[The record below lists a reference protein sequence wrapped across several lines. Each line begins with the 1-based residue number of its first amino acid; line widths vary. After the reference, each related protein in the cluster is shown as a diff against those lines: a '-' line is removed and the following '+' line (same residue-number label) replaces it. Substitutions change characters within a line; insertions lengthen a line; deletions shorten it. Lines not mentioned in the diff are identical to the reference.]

1 MGIDWGGANGRHA
14 GIVRARAPLRLGFG
28 GGGSDLSPYCDL
40 HGGCVLNATID
51 KYAYAI
57 IEPRDDGIVELV
69 AADQDLSVSGRTDEP
84 LSRGGILHLQ
94 QCVYNRIA
102 RDFCNGQPPAL
113 RMTTTSDAPPGS
125 GLGSSSTLVVAM
137 LKAFVELLNL
147 PLGEYDVAHL
157 AYEIERRDAG
167 LAGGRQDQYAATFGG
182 VNFMEFYAGDRV
194 VVNPLRVKNWILSE
208 LEASTVLCYTGQSR
222 SSAVIID
229 EQVRNL
235 TGDTSRE
242 AIEAMHRLKR
252 EAVHMKESLLRGDL
266 RQFVEAINLSWIAKK
281 LTAHNISNERI
292 ETMASAGLAAGA
304 AAVKVSGAGGGGFM
318 MFFADPARRTQVM
331 RALEAE
337 GAQTFTC
344 HFTKHG
350 TEGWKIY

>member
-1 MGIDWGGANGRHA
+1 MGVETGSPLPRQPAL
-14 GIVRARAPLRLGFG
+14 VRARAPLRLGFG
-28 GGGSDLSPYCDL
+28 GGGSDLSPYCDIY
-40 HGGCVLNATID
+40 GGSVLNATID

-57 IEPRDDGIVELV
+57 IEPRQDSIVEIVAEDQGLV
-69 AADQDLSVSGRTDEP
+69 VSGRAGEP
-84 LSRGGILHLQ
+84 LTHAGVLHLQ
-94 QCVYNRIA
+94 QCVYNRVA
-102 RDFCNGQPPAL
+102 RDFCDGRGPA
-113 RMTTTSDAPPGS
+113 MTLTTSSDAPPGS

-157 AYEIERRDAG
+157 AFEIERGDAG

-208 LEASTVLCYTGQSR
+208 LEASTVLCFTGQSR

-235 TGDTSRE
+235 SGATSGE
-242 AIEAMHRLKR
+242 AVEAMHRVKR

-266 RQFVEAINLSWIAKK
+266 RQFVEAINTSWEAKK
-281 LTAHNISNERI
+281 RTAHNISNDRI
-292 ETMASAGLAAGA
+292 EAIADAGRAAGA

-318 MFFADPARRTQVM
+318 MFFVDPARRARVM
-331 RALEAE
+331 RALEARS
-337 GAQTFTC
+337 AQTFTC